1 MILYKVK
8 YLLFHVIISVYN
20 FNAIDL
26 EFTSGY
32 RLVKFLVR
40 VVTSL
45 YLKFAIYN
53 KRLEHAN

>member
-26 EFTSGY
+26 EFTSRY
-32 RLVKFLVR
+32 RLVEFLVR

-53 KRLEHAN
+53 KRL

>member
-26 EFTSGY
+26 EFTRGY
-32 RLVKFLVR
+32 RLVEFFVR
-40 VVTSL
+40 VVTSH
-45 YLKFAIYN
+45 YLEFAIYN
-53 KRLEHAN
+53 EWL